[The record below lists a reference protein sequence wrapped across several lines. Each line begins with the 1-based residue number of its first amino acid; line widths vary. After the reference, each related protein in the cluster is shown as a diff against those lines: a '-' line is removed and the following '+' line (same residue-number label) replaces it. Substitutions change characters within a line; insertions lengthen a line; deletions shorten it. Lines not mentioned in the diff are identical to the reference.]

1 MRELDRFQDAAETE
15 IESIEL
21 ETGDNFYRPS
31 SRLSERRIATD
42 CGLLRVTEVN

>member
-21 ETGDNFYRPS
+21 ETGDNFYR
-31 SRLSERRIATD
+31 RLSERRIATD